1 MRWMEALREMEIFFR
16 QTPTTFYTFVNKL
29 APKAC
34 DDIFICR
41 GFPKYRLIE
50 DSVQIALRDANKSK
64 KVLIFENPAFGFDWR
79 WYPESLTLVR
89 SDASCVHKNTTY
101 EEMLGIEGKTSCEM

>member
-41 GFPKYRLIE
+41 GFPKYKLIE
-50 DSVQIALRDANKSK
+50 DSVQITLWDANKSK
-64 KVLIFENPAFGFDWR
+64 KVHIFENPAFALNWR
-79 WYPESLTLVR
+79 WYPESLTLIR
-89 SDASCVHKNTTY
+89 GDALSVYMNTTY
-101 EEMLGIEGKTSCEM
+101 EELTGIGKEASCEL